1 MDDSHESVV
10 KSLNGNYNQICLIDV
25 LGILH
30 IVLMFSLHFIKQ
42 FTTTVI
48 WHFSK
53 KKNSIFVRGVF
64 FFNFG
69 RRHLGSYL
77 FCTQKAFETFLK
89 AAGNTSETFST

>member
-10 KSLNGNYNQICLIDV
+10 KSLNGNYNQICPIDV

-30 IVLMFSLHFIKQ
+30 IVLMFSLHFIEQ

-53 KKNSIFVRGVF
+53 NFFLYLSVEF
-64 FFNFG
+64 FFSILEG
-69 RRHLGSYL
+69 DTWVH
-77 FCTQKAFETFLK
+77 
-89 AAGNTSETFST
+89 TFSAPRKLLKRF